1 MAKAVANGMLHLHAW
16 VYKIETGEVYAF
28 DPERGQY
35 ASITG
40 TAGLPLLDAEHRGTD
55 LTI

>member
-16 VYKIETGEVYAF
+16 VYKIETGEVFAF

-35 ASITG
+35 TSLTG
-40 TAGLPLLDAEHRGTD
+40 TAGLSPLNEEHRATD
-55 LTI
+55 LSI